1 MRLRCPFEV
10 SGTQILGPQLV
21 ALEEELGGV
30 ALLGGGVTR
39 VNFGVL
45 SASCFER

>member
-10 SGTQILGPQLV
+10 SGTRILGPQLA

-30 ALLGGGVTR
+30 ALLEGGCHQGE
-39 VNFGVL
+39 L
-45 SASCFER
+45 